1 MTTNS
6 NSIDDPTIQTGQR
19 RGELI
24 IACMTHVKSWIIS
37 PDRTHDLDEIIAH
50 MGYERDPIHE
60 GQCDMQ
66 TMVAWAW
73 CPDQQFTWES
83 RGDSSSDSENVESPQ
98 PTVEP
103 PTTGPQAD
111 LIATAHEL
119 AEIA

>member
-1 MTTNS
+1 
-6 NSIDDPTIQTGQR
+6 
-19 RGELI
+19 
-24 IACMTHVKSWIIS
+24 
-37 PDRTHDLDEIIAH
+37 
-50 MGYERDPIHE
+50 
-60 GQCDMQ
+60 MQ

-119 AEIA
+119 AEIAQDDELLTIGADMLRVFIRERRKALSTLDQ